1 MNRTEKRKKHFHYDT
16 PLYNRS
22 LSPYFCQRLIII
34 CLIGLCILSIPFSAL
49 AFNVTAQVDR
59 NQITIND
66 TLVLKIIFEEGED
79 EVDTSALTDFE
90 ILSRSSSSNISY
102 INGKYSKTI
111 SANYRLA
118 PRKEGRLSIP
128 SFEVR
133 HKGKVYTTK
142 PITIQVVPA
151 DARPKASKDIFIE
164 AGLSSTSLY
173 VGQQVIYQLRLFSAI
188 RFSNATLQQ
197 PDFSGFTAKE
207 VGDRQNNQTTIN
219 GRAYR
224 VIAVNY
230 VLIPEA
236 TGEIEIDPAI
246 ITCDVPIKGRR
257 SSDPFDDP
265 FFSNNFFSFGRSEKR
280 RFSTGPLSVKVD
292 PLPQYTESHPPFSG
306 VVGEVTMS
314 AELDRD
320 RLAAGES
327 VTLTVTLSGKGN
339 LMDAQSPEIMLPS
352 DVKVYEDAP
361 VEEMELSKAGYSGKK
376 VFKKAIVP
384 VTAGEYT
391 IDPIAF
397 SFFNIHERQYEV
409 ITAPAMT
416 FTVTPSS
423 TEMASEGRNTSTG
436 SAGDVASGAGLSD
449 ALNSPIRKK
458 ERVEMTGRDI
468 LGLKEANT
476 VLIPKKRLSMLLFSV
491 LFFLPVLLFYLLK
504 LYLFIGK
511 KEVSLSAALEK
522 RARET
527 LSLAEHSANGTSDE
541 DREQFLKS
549 LHGAL
554 VKKVL
559 AKAGKK
565 GETLTADEVKALLM
579 EAGCDDDVSDQV
591 NTLLGEI
598 DSARYGHQKEDAA
611 YREALLTRAKRLFQ
625 TIGIMA
631 LMVSTVFFAAPEMG
645 HCQSEEGHLF
655 YDGIDAYHEGRYA
668 DAADLLERIV
678 KKGVNN
684 PGLYYNIGN
693 AYLKAGQ
700 VGPAILWY
708 ERAKKELPFD
718 PDLKFNLAYAEALVT
733 DKVDPSFEFFNAL
746 FFWQD
751 DLPTELLK
759 YTAVSL
765 SALFFLYAG
774 FRTVRRKKVLTV
786 AGSIGCAV
794 WIVVGMMAFYA
805 TYHSVAH
812 RRAVILS
819 SEASVRSGTS
829 SNATELFVLHA
840 GTRVKV
846 ETVRE
851 GYLKI
856 FFSKGKIGW
865 VSRDDAEII

>member
-1 MNRTEKRKKHFHYDT
+1 MNRTEKCQKRFHYDT
-16 PLYNRS
+16 PLYNVAF
-22 LSPYFCQRLIII
+22 SPYFRQRLIVI
-34 CLIGLCILSIPFSAL
+34 CLMGLFILSDPLRVL

-66 TLVLKIIFEEGED
+66 TLLLKIIFEDGED
-79 EVDTSALTDFE
+79 EVDTSSLTDFE
-90 ILSRSSSSNISY
+90 ILSRSSSSNISI

-111 SANYRLA
+111 TAHYRLA

-173 VGQQVIYQLRLFSAI
+173 VGQQVVYQLRLFSAI

-197 PDFSGFTAKE
+197 PDFNGFTAKE
-207 VGDRQNNQTTIN
+207 VGDRQNTQTTIN

-230 VLIPEA
+230 VLIPE
-236 TGEIEIDPAI
+236 TPGEIQIDPAI
-246 ITCDVPIKGRR
+246 ITCEVPVKGRR
-257 SSDPFDDP
+257 SSDPFEDP

-280 RFSTGPLSVKVD
+280 RFSTGPLSIKVD
-292 PLPQYTESHPPFSG
+292 PLPQYTASHPPFSG
-306 VVGEVTMS
+306 VVGEVIME

-320 RLAAGES
+320 TLAAGES
-327 VTLTVTLSGKGN
+327 VTLTVTLAGKGN
-339 LMDAQSPEIMLPS
+339 LMDAQSPEIVLPS
-352 DVKVYEDAP
+352 DLKVYEDTP
-361 VEEMELSKAGYSGKK
+361 VEEMALSKAGYSGKK

-384 VTAGEYT
+384 VTAGAYT
-391 IDPIAF
+391 IDPIVF
-397 SFFNIHERQYEV
+397 SFFNVHQGHYEV
-409 ITAPAMT
+409 ITTPTMT

-423 TEMASEGRNTSTG
+423 TETANGRESLTTRSVG
-436 SAGDVASGAGLSD
+436 AGENGGLSD
-449 ALNSPIRKK
+449 ALNNPIRKK

-476 VLIPKKRLSMLLFSV
+476 VLIPKKRLSMPLFSV
-491 LFFLPVLLFYLLK
+491 LFFLPALLFYLLK

-678 KKGVNN
+678 KKGVKN

-733 DKVDPSFEFFNAL
+733 DKMDPSFEFFNAL

-794 WIVVGMMAFYA
+794 FIVVGIMAFYG
-805 TYHSVAH
+805 TYYNVAH

-865 VSRDDAEII
+865 VSREDAEII